1 MRGLIK
7 KDCYVMK
14 DFKKVLLIMILMVV
28 FFLAMEPTNVSFVL
42 GYMTILSGVLV
53 INVMSIDEQQ
63 NVNAF
68 LFTLPVSRKE
78 YVVEKYGLGMIMGII
93 GCGISV
99 ICVIVFS
106 MVKQMPVDWAVLL
119 GQAVCIIGVLFVIL
133 GFGIPVQIKFG
144 GEKGRIILIVG
155 VMGIALEW
163 IGIAKIMQQFRRVHK
178 KYRTDIKSGVD
189 MDCGSSCC
197 TGIFCGFFFLQPPSY
212 EKERILK
219 TAIKRIRT

>member
-155 VMGIALEW
+155 VMGICFGMV
-163 IGIAKIMQQFRRVHK
+163 GIAKIMQQFNGECIKNIEQILNQEWIWIVGAVAVLSFFVASFFCSLHLMK
-178 KYRTDIKSGVD
+178 K
-189 MDCGSSCC
+189 
-197 TGIFCGFFFLQPPSY
+197 
-212 EKERILK
+212 KEY
-219 TAIKRIRT
+219 

>member
-1 MRGLIK
+1 
-7 KDCYVMK
+7 
-14 DFKKVLLIMILMVV
+14 
-28 FFLAMEPTNVSFVL
+28 
-42 GYMTILSGVLV
+42 MTILSGVLV

-155 VMGIALEW
+155 VMGICFGMV
-163 IGIAKIMQQFRRVHK
+163 GIAKIMQQFNGECIKNIEQILNQEWIWIVGAVAVLAFFVASFFCSLHLMK
-178 KYRTDIKSGVD
+178 K
-189 MDCGSSCC
+189 
-197 TGIFCGFFFLQPPSY
+197 
-212 EKERILK
+212 KEY
-219 TAIKRIRT
+219 

>member
-14 DFKKVLLIMILMVV
+14 DFKKVLLLMIFMVV
-28 FFLAMEPTNVSFVL
+28 FFLAMETTNVSFVL
-42 GYMTILSGVLV
+42 GYMTILSGILV
-53 INVMSIDEQQ
+53 INVMGIDDQQ

-78 YVVEKYGLGMIMGII
+78 YIVEKYGFGMVMGMI

-99 ICVIVFS
+99 ACVILFS
-106 MVKQMPVDWAVLL
+106 IIKQMPINWAVLL
-119 GQAVCIIGVLFVIL
+119 GQVVCIIGVLFVIL

-155 VMGIALEW
+155 VMGICFGMV
-163 IGIAKIMQQFRRVHK
+163 GIAKIMRQFHTEWIEKIGQILNQEWIWIVAVIVVLAFFIASFFYSVHLMK
-178 KYRTDIKSGVD
+178 K
-189 MDCGSSCC
+189 
-197 TGIFCGFFFLQPPSY
+197 
-212 EKERILK
+212 KEY
-219 TAIKRIRT
+219 